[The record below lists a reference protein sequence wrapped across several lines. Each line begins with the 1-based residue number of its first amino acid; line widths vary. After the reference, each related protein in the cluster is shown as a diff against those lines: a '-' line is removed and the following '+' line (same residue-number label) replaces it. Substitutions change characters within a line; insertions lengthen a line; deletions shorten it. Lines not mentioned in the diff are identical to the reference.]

1 MHVVMPTPQK
11 ENNIQAQSFYKACN
25 CRTHH
30 RVVATPRLMHCLGSW
45 HDTNDGIFFFFPPLN
60 FYIWVGF
67 LNLSKSFKEEIRLD
81 EKYAILVF
89 VVIWS
94 FINELFIPALLLIV
108 KVVS

>member
-1 MHVVMPTPQK
+1 M
-11 ENNIQAQSFYKACN
+11 
-25 CRTHH
+25 
-30 RVVATPRLMHCLGSW
+30 
-45 HDTNDGIFFFFPPLN
+45 
-60 FYIWVGF
+60 GF